1 MMAPPMTSAPR
12 VLRYLDNEELTT
24 GAGTLL
30 VSALAEMQRRQE
42 YVNLCLSGGP
52 TVLSALTHF
61 AALARTGAFD
71 ASRLQ
76 LWWASERFVTT
87 TDPVRNSV
95 QALSIL
101 AGAVTLVPS
110 QIHAMPSR
118 TGKTDPDDA
127 AYAYAKDIGDTQF
140 DITMLELGDDGHI
153 ASIFPNHPSYAVQST
168 TTLQAVGVAD
178 APMDPRAGDPDPAG
192 HQSFAPGVDA
202 RLRSDQAGR
211 AGRIAARRV
220 PLPCQPGPRGRLDT
234 VVRRSGRRRGAP
246 LLSLR
251 SVNPPR

>member
-178 APMDPRAGDPDPAG
+178 APMGPPERVTLTLPAINRSRQVWMLASGATKQDALAGSLRGESRYPASQAHG
-192 HQSFAPGVDA
+192 ADWTLWFADQDA
-202 RLRSDQAGR
+202 AGE
-211 AGRIAARRV
+211 
-220 PLPCQPGPRGRLDT
+220 LPCFRCDL
-234 VVRRSGRRRGAP
+234 
-246 LLSLR
+246 
-251 SVNPPR
+251 

>member
-1 MMAPPMTSAPR
+1 MTIDPQAPGDYTPR
-12 VLRYLDNEELTT
+12 VLRYLDNHELSS
-24 GAGTLL
+24 GCGTLL
-30 VSALAEMQRRQE
+30 VSALAEMQERQE

-52 TVLSALTHF
+52 TVLGALTHF

-76 LWWASERFVTT
+76 LWWASERFVAT

-110 QIHAMPSR
+110 QIHAMPSL

-127 AYAYAKDIGDTQF
+127 AYAYAKDIGDTVF
-140 DITMLELGDDGHI
+140 DITLLEVGDDGHI

-168 TTLQAVGVAD
+168 TTLQAVGVTD
-178 APMDPRAGDPDPAG
+178 APMDPPERMTLTLSAINRSRQVWMLASGASKQEALAGALRHDTRYPASRVHSEDWTLWFANHDAAGERAYFRCD
-192 HQSFAPGVDA
+192 
-202 RLRSDQAGR
+202 L
-211 AGRIAARRV
+211 
-220 PLPCQPGPRGRLDT
+220 
-234 VVRRSGRRRGAP
+234 
-246 LLSLR
+246 
-251 SVNPPR
+251 